1 MTAAEIVAA
10 ARAKGYSLRFEGVGL
25 RVIPAP
31 DAELR
36 ALLVENKPAI
46 VALLEAER
54 EAAVAVSDAIRERRY
69 PLPEPKV
76 CAFLIG
82 HAGETCRRCGA
93 SWLEHF
99 TLGEN
104 AKRPGDRAS

>member
-1 MTAAEIVAA
+1 M
-10 ARAKGYSLRFEGVGL
+10 
-25 RVIPAP
+25 
-31 DAELR
+31 
-36 ALLVENKPAI
+36 
-46 VALLEAER
+46 
-54 EAAVAVSDAIRERRY
+54 SDAIRERRY

-99 TLGEN
+99 TLDEN